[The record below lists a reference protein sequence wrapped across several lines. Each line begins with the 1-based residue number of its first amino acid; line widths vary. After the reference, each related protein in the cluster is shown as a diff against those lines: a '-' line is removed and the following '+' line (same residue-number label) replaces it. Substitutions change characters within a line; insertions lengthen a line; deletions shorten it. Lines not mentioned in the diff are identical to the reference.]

1 MQTVVPTAK
10 PTILATTSSFGKS
23 CPSAAE
29 LLRAAGYALVV
40 NPHGRKLS
48 SAELMALLAKHRP
61 VGLLAGTE
69 PVTAKA
75 IDGAKDFLRV
85 ISRVGVGWDNVD
97 HDAARAAGIPV
108 RRTEGVLNDA
118 VAELALGFMLDALR
132 HVSRHDHE
140 LRQGVWEKR
149 LGGLLRGRCVGIVG
163 FGAIGRRV
171 AELVLAFGARVIFTD
186 VLQVASPLGQ
196 QRSLPDLL
204 READLV
210 TLHASGSGCL
220 IGPAELAL
228 VKPQVVL
235 VNTAR
240 GGMVDEA
247 ALATALAEGR
257 VGCACLDVFE
267 AEPYTG
273 PLVDAPNT
281 VLTAHIGS
289 YAAEAREAMERLAV
303 ENLLDELGCR

>member
-1 MQTVVPTAK
+1 MQTIMQTAM
-10 PTILATTSSFGKS
+10 PTILATTSTFGRS
-23 CPSAAE
+23 CPEAAE
-29 LLRAAGYALVV
+29 LLRAAGFALVV
-40 NPHGRKLS
+40 NPHGRKLT
-48 SAELMALLAKHRP
+48 SAELLALLAEHRP

-69 PVTAKA
+69 PVSAEA
-75 IDGAKDFLRV
+75 VNAAKDFLRV

-97 HDAARAAGIPV
+97 HDAAGRAGIPV
-108 RRTEGVLNDA
+108 RRTEGVLDAA

-132 HVSRHDHE
+132 HISRHDRE
-140 LRQGVWEKR
+140 LRQGAWKKR
-149 LGGLLRGRCVGIVG
+149 LGGLLRGRLVGIVG

-186 VLQVASPLGQ
+186 LQQVSSPLGQ
-196 QRSLPDLL
+196 QRELADLL

-228 VKPQVVL
+228 VKPQVIL

-240 GGMVDEA
+240 GGMIDEA
-247 ALATALAEGR
+247 ALAAALAEGR

-289 YAAEAREAMERLAV
+289 YAAEARERMERLAV

>member
-1 MQTVVPTAK
+1 MQTIMQTTM
-10 PTILATTSSFGKS
+10 PTILATTSSFGRS
-23 CPSAAE
+23 CPEVAE
-29 LLRAAGYALVV
+29 LLRAAGFALVV
-40 NPHGRKLS
+40 NPHGRKLT
-48 SAELMALLAKHRP
+48 SAELMELLAEHRP

-69 PVTAKA
+69 PVTAEA
-75 IDGAKDFLRV
+75 INGAREHLRV

-97 HDAARAAGIPV
+97 H
-108 RRTEGVLNDA
+108 EA
-118 VAELALGFMLDALR
+118 VAELTLGFMLDALR
-132 HVSRHDHE
+132 HISRHDRE
-140 LRQGVWEKR
+140 LRQGAWTKR

-171 AELVLAFGARVIFTD
+171 AELVLAFGARVVYSD
-186 VLQVASPLGQ
+186 VRQVASSLGQ
-196 QRSLPDLL
+196 QRELADLL

-228 VKPQVVL
+228 VKPQVIL

-240 GGMVDEA
+240 GGMIDEA

-267 AEPYTG
+267 AEPYKG

-289 YAAEAREAMERLAV
+289 YAAEARERMERMAV
-303 ENLLDELGCR
+303 ENLLTELGKG